1 MSNDRPFYT
10 AEFSD
15 TLCIGDSTLKLI
27 IINCR
32 FLDAVNR
39 IEWCTFDLDPLSLN
53 IVGILE
59 DVRG

>member
-1 MSNDRPFYT
+1 MLLSFRI
-10 AEFSD
+10 

-32 FLDAVNR
+32 FLDAVNH

-53 IVGILE
+53 INIVGILE